1 MESRPRPSPVLIS
14 FFALLAAAGAC
25 PTALFSQ
32 AAASSPHLTYT
43 RTFKGSNPEYLAI
56 SLGHDGAGSYEG
68 HRLDEASKPRPLQL
82 SATTT
87 ARVFALVGRLHN
99 FQSVELES
107 HKKVANLGQ
116 KTFIYQQGEDV
127 NRAAFNYT
135 ENPDARELV
144 NMLEGVAAVEEHI
157 SALEFEMKYD
167 PLRLAEELLQIQIDL
182 NNKSLADP
190 ELLVPTLQR
199 IAQGSRFL
207 HLAQT
212 RAKEIME
219 RVQPA
224 P

>member
-14 FFALLAAAGAC
+14 FFALLSAVGAC
-25 PTALFSQ
+25 PASLFSQ
-32 AAASSPHLTYT
+32 AAASSAHLTYT

-56 SLGHDGAGSYEG
+56 TLDPAGAGSYEG
-68 HRLDEASKPRPLQL
+68 RRLDETSKPRPLQL
-82 SATTT
+82 SAATT
-87 ARVFALVGRLHN
+87 ARVFNLVGRLHN
-99 FQSVELES
+99 FQSVDLES

-116 KTFIYQQGEDV
+116 KAFIYQQGEDV

-144 NMLEGVAAVEEHI
+144 NILESVAIVEEHI

-182 NNKSLADP
+182 NNKALADP
-190 ELLVPTLQR
+190 ELLVPTLQKV
-199 IAQGSRFL
+199 AHGSRFL

-212 RAKEIME
+212 SR
-219 RVQPA
+219 
-224 P
+224 